1 MNWITIAWPMV
12 ASACLTLGLI
22 ELRIGLTQPPRA
34 ARLLFALSAFAVA
47 GIAGLE
53 LALTRAD
60 SLADW
65 WPLMR
70 WLDIAVGVMMVSL
83 TAFIWVYFGTGNT
96 WLALAVPGLYA
107 VGLAFDYL
115 SGSGPGSGM
124 TYQQITGFRTVE
136 TFGGV
141 TFNLAEGVPNPWNV
155 FPYLAVLVLIVFVVD
170 ASARLWRRGGRWRA
184 AVVGGAVVVFFLVGG
199 GQAALIETGAVQMPY
214 LISWAYLAIL
224 VAMASELHADVLAAA
239 QLASRLQDSEMVLQ
253 RLRSQL
259 AHASRVSLLGQL
271 ASALA
276 HELNQPLGAIL
287 RNAEAAELFL
297 AQEPPDLDELRAI
310 LVDIRQ
316 DDLRASGVIERL
328 RSLLKRRSLA
338 PCALSV
344 GDLLSTVAALTR
356 GDATARKTR
365 LEIAAAPGLPLV
377 MGDAVHI
384 QQVLLNLVL
393 NAMDAVGHL
402 PAERRQVTVGA
413 QRRDERD
420 LEMTV
425 SDGGHGIAPEQLGQ
439 LFEPFFTT
447 KPHGM
452 GIGLAISRTIIEA
465 HGGRIW
471 AENNTSAGA
480 TFRFT
485 LPLVEES
492 TAP

>member
-47 GIAGLE
+47 GISGLE

-60 SLADW
+60 NLADW

-70 WLDIAVGVMMVSL
+70 WLDIAVGLMMVSL
-83 TAFIWVYFGTGNT
+83 TAFIWVYFGTGSK

-115 SGSGPGSGM
+115 PGSGM

-155 FPYLAVLVLIVFVVD
+155 FPYLAVLALIVFVVD

-184 AVVGGAVVVFFLVGG
+184 AVVGGSIVLFFLVGG

-214 LISWAYLAIL
+214 LISWAYLVIL

-253 RLRSQL
+253 QLRSQL
-259 AHASRVSLLGQL
+259 AHASRVSLMGQL

-297 AQEPPDLDELRAI
+297 AQDPPDLDELRAI
-310 LVDIRQ
+310 LLDIRQ
-316 DDLRASGVIERL
+316 DDRRASDVIERL
-328 RSLLKRRSLA
+328 RTLLKRRSLA

-344 GDLLSTVAALTR
+344 GDLLTTVAALTR
-356 GDATARKTR
+356 GDAAARQTR

-377 MGDAVHI
+377 MGDAVHL

-402 PAERRQVTVGA
+402 PAERRQVRVGA
-413 QRRDERD
+413 QRPDERAV
-420 LEMTV
+420 EVSV
-425 SDGGHGIAPEQLGQ
+425 SDGGHGIAPDQLGQ

-471 AENNTSAGA
+471 AENNGSDGA

-492 TAP
+492 PAP